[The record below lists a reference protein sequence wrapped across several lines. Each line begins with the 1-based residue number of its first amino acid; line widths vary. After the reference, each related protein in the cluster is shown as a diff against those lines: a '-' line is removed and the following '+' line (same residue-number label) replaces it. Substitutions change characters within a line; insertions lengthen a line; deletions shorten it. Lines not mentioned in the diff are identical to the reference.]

1 MPSEVA
7 EFFFSWD
14 SPVFLSIS
22 GLKNYVKCVRLIY
35 SGYLCAPDIWSQLI
49 ILPHIVKKKKR
60 FGLKLRKKTLKEN
73 NPKEKYKCLA
83 VMVIFL
89 ICGICYSH
97 SFYSGRL
104 EMGRKIDVD
113 EIGIMENTVVSASD
127 VIGKIN
133 INTAEAEELMLLP
146 SVGEGRAEDIIE
158 YREENGDFS
167 RIEDIMQVSGI
178 GEKTFEEIKEQ
189 ITVGE

>member
-1 MPSEVA
+1 
-7 EFFFSWD
+7 
-14 SPVFLSIS
+14 
-22 GLKNYVKCVRLIY
+22 
-35 SGYLCAPDIWSQLI
+35 
-49 ILPHIVKKKKR
+49 
-60 FGLKLRKKTLKEN
+60 LRKKTLNERN
-73 NPKEKYKCLA
+73 SKEKYKCLA
-83 VMVIFL
+83 VVVIFL

-104 EMGRKIDVD
+104 EMGRKIAVD
-113 EIGIMENTVVSASD
+113 EIGITENTAVSAAD
-127 VIGKIN
+127 VIGKID
-133 INTAEAEELMLLP
+133 INTAETEELMLLP

-167 RIEDIMQVSGI
+167 CIEDIMQVSGI

>member
-1 MPSEVA
+1 
-7 EFFFSWD
+7 
-14 SPVFLSIS
+14 L
-22 GLKNYVKCVRLIY
+22 
-35 SGYLCAPDIWSQLI
+35 
-49 ILPHIVKKKKR
+49 H
-60 FGLKLRKKTLKEN
+60 KKTLKQKN
-73 NPKEKYKCLA
+73 QKEKYKCLA
-83 VMVIFL
+83 VILIFFV
-89 ICGICYSH
+89 CGVFYSH

-104 EMGRKIDVD
+104 EMGMEITVD
-113 EIGIMENTVVSASD
+113 EIGIMENTAVSVAD
-127 VIGKIN
+127 VIDKIN
-133 INTAEAEELMLLP
+133 INTAETEELMLLP